1 MNAPHPWVEASV
13 KIVRSAERI
22 GIPEIR
28 ERKSCQSG
36 RMAKTRGS
44 ERHSEKKTGLS
55 DLINEDDIEEAS
67 GINDPEDPIS

>member
-1 MNAPHPWVEASV
+1 MGIPHERASPLGRGAI

-22 GIPEIR
+22 GIPETR

-44 ERHSEKKTGLS
+44 EAKKKKKFVSYETPG
-55 DLINEDDIEEAS
+55 
-67 GINDPEDPIS
+67 

>member
-13 KIVRSAERI
+13 MIVRSAERI
-22 GIPEIR
+22 RIPEIR

-44 ERHSEKKTGLS
+44 EQCS
-55 DLINEDDIEEAS
+55 DKNRIVRPNK
-67 GINDPEDPIS
+67 

>member
-44 ERHSEKKTGLS
+44 ERHG
-55 DLINEDDIEEAS
+55 DINRIVRP
-67 GINDPEDPIS
+67 NK